1 LTSTRFDLGLLA
13 NATASRF
20 LGLPA
25 KMITLFPIWIAS
37 GFMTSVSDSGYS
49 KNTAS
54 FVAVDNLTLLGF
66 ANA

>member
-1 LTSTRFDLGLLA
+1 
-13 NATASRF
+13 
-20 LGLPA
+20 
-25 KMITLFPIWIAS
+25 MIILFPIWIAS

-54 FVAVDNLTLLGF
+54 FVAVDNLPLLGF